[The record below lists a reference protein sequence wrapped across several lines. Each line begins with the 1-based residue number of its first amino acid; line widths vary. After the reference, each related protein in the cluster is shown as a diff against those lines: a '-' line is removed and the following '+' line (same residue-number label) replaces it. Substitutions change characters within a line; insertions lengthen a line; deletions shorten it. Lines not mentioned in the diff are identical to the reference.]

1 MNTVVYVSHEVE
13 EAKGGCFAIRTES
26 RLQLNNWTSL
36 HWAAQR
42 GHVDVVCALLKG
54 GANRRAKDAHGNMP
68 YMVTQHAELAAAL
81 RPDAY
86 YPEILSNGF
95 VSTDEEDGEASSRSS
110 EAGTPFPQRRTK
122 ASPSPHAQ
130 LATDEISAQA

>member
-1 MNTVVYVSHEVE
+1 MFASYHGHRELVE
-13 EAKGGCFAIRTES
+13 ILLDMGANVHATDR
-26 RLQLNNWTSL
+26 NDWTSL

-68 YMVTQHAELAAAL
+68 YMVTQHTELAEAL

-86 YPEILSNGF
+86 YPEILSNGV
-95 VSTDEEDGEASSRSS
+95 VSTDEEEDGEEASSSS
-110 EAGTPFPQRRTK
+110 EPGTPIPKRQTIT
-122 ASPSPHAQ
+122 PSTPPAR
-130 LATDEISAQA
+130 LATDEISAPA